1 MWHVTIAN
9 NYKYLLAYIQVVL
22 GRSWVRFVHD
32 NIVQSTSRKKAR
44 PRFKAVALYSSLCV
58 VAVVLVAVGTGVRL
72 VCLELIM
79 MFMSSSIN
87 FHSNFEVYSIRNKI
101 SIGNILTS

>member
-1 MWHVTIAN
+1 MLN
-9 NYKYLLAYIQVVL
+9 SQRQ
-22 GRSWVRFVHD
+22 G
-32 NIVQSTSRKKAR
+32 KKQGQA
-44 PRFKAVALYSSLCV
+44 PRFKAVALNSSLCV
-58 VAVVLVAVGTGVRL
+58 VALTVAVVLVAVGTGVRL

-87 FHSNFEVYSIRNKI
+87 FHSNFEVFSIRNKI